1 MGFDTIEINLVLWSI
16 HDTWPMTLNTWH
28 FTHDTEYMTLYT
40 WHMTLNEWHFTH
52 DTRYMNLTHNTWHM
66 TLDTA
71 GFEEFSNIRM
81 GAIAQTKFLSNGNQ
95 MHQLQQKITSRQQF
109 VDWTT
114 WPCLKKGFF
123 TLCLAQKHTFIF
135 QFPLGIK
142 LFWAQKHT
150 FIFCF
155 AWEWTLAEQHDLRNC
170 AVSKWGLLHKKVD
183 SISQQWQQLQ
193 TRLESKP

>member
-1 MGFDTIEINLVLWSI
+1 MVFLVLHGFKDFFCQFSPNLSWKI
-16 HDTWPMTLNTWH
+16 NF
-28 FTHDTEYMTLYT
+28 FTNFP
-40 WHMTLNEWHFTH
+40 W
-52 DTRYMNLTHNTWHM
+52 NLTFLSQKVHFSIWFFSFC
-66 TLDTA
+66 L
-71 GFEEFSNIRM
+71 FEEFFNIRM
-81 GAIAQTKFLSNGNQ
+81 GAIARTKFLSNGNQ